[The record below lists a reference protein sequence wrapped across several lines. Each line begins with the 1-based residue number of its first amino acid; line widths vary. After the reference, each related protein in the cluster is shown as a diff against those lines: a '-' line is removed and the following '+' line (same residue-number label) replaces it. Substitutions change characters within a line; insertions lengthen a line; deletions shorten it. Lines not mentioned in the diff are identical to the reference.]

1 MDLDV
6 KEIPEKKPHH
16 FSPGPSFQTLPCRSA
31 ETPSLKGDNLA
42 ILWYETMAM
51 GAYLTAVMETP

>member
-1 MDLDV
+1 MYLDV
-6 KEIPEKKPHH
+6 KEIPAKKPHH

-51 GAYLTAVMETP
+51 GAY